1 MLNLNQIAV
10 KRIIYVLILLVGF
23 SACNSVKYMTDKEKL
38 LINKGDENTPYRV
51 LLTTSEEDSLFL
63 RKKAVD
69 IDVKNIATDK
79 DLQFFIHRLLLTL
92 AEESGVG
99 IAAPQVGIGRN
110 LFLFMRIDRPGIPV
124 QVAINPRIT
133 GHSENMICFEGDGC
147 LSVPDMSGNTM
158 RYEWIDVEYYNEK
171 GEFIKERLSGN
182 SRQSDFTGV
191 IFQHE
196 FDHLQGTLFFDR
208 LCE

>member
-1 MLNLNQIAV
+1 M
-10 KRIIYVLILLVGF
+10 KRIIYMLILFVSL

-38 LINKGDENTPYRV
+38 LINNGDENTPYRV

-63 RKKAVD
+63 RKKAID

-79 DLQFFIHRLLLTL
+79 DLQFFIHRLQLTL

-110 LFLFMRIDRPGIPV
+110 LFLFMRIDKPDIPV

-158 RYEWIDVEYYNEK
+158 RYEWIDVEYYDQK
-171 GEFIKERLSGN
+171 GDFIKERLSGS
-182 SRQSDFTGV
+182 SRQSDFTGI